1 MISTRQPI
9 RTTILHIRSKDSNQ
23 IDPLLNTVFSVQL
36 ASAIEATQY
45 QEIHAQ
51 VISAEIPNS
60 AYNISSAV
68 KNDTIVYNTTETLTL
83 PPKNYN
89 PTELL
94 RVIND
99 DSSFPFTA
107 TRDRFTNKITFTNN
121 TETGVVINWTSSL
134 ANKLLGFGEAPDQ
147 TVYDGGTT
155 TSPGMLD
162 LATIHSIFIKS
173 DLASGNVLSTRAGQ
187 STTLQKISIDVNGFG
202 IIYLNQQD
210 FRTVSVL
217 QTPNISYITFRLTD
231 QNDNLLDLNDINY
244 EFSIQF
250 MIFDRPSNERR
261 TIQQQPEQQR
271 PQQRPIPIIQQQPN
285 PSPMVSSNS
294 IEIVDEITA
303 DETHPIQGKTDIEH
317 VAEKTILDNII
328 DNL

>member
-9 RTTILHIRSKDSNQ
+9 RTTILHIRSKDATQ
-23 IDPLLNTVFSVQL
+23 TDPLLNTVFNIQL
-36 ASAIEATQY
+36 ASAIEATAD

-60 AYNISSAV
+60 CYNISPSV
-68 KNDTIVYNTTETLTL
+68 KNDTIVYNGTSVLTL

-99 DSSFPFTA
+99 DANFPLIA
-107 TRDRFTNKITFTNN
+107 SRDKFTNKITFTNN

-173 DLASGNVLSTRAGQ
+173 DLASGNVLSTRAGN

-210 FRTVSVL
+210 FRTISVL
-217 QTPNISYITFRLTD
+217 QTPSISRINFRLTD

-250 MIFDRPSNERR
+250 MIFNRPSSERR
-261 TIQQQPEQQR
+261 AIQQPEQR
-271 PQQRPIPIIQQQPN
+271 RPIPIIQQQPN
-285 PSPMVSSNS
+285 PSPMVESNS

-303 DETHPIQGKTDIEH
+303 DDTHPIEGKTHLEH